1 MPKGYGGKQS
11 KLRPSIIKQVDGYP
25 GPFNWRLNEGSVQT
39 MVFSSTDDGPF
50 WMNTVEREAKRK
62 DVEISNKMI
71 KRKYTKEELIRKL
84 LGRG

>member
-1 MPKGYGGKQS
+1 MNVENMPKGYGGKQS

-50 WMNTVEREAKRK
+50 WMNAAKEK
-62 DVEISNKMI
+62 QSKKMS
-71 KRKYTKEELIRKL
+71 KYQTK
-84 LGRG
+84 